1 MNKQG
6 ESEKDTQHKNQPASE
21 SEPSMQRR
29 FPIVGIGASAG
40 GLEALKSFFSALSA
54 ESEMAYIVVV
64 HLSPE
69 QPSMMEELLQRVTEV
84 PVSSA
89 QDGEVIKPNHIYT
102 APSDSII
109 NLYQGKIQ
117 LFEQMHSDTHLPIN
131 HFFRSLA
138 QDQGNL
144 SAAVIL
150 SGTGTDGS
158 LGAKDIKQH
167 EGAIIAQSKE
177 TAAYNGMPGSA
188 FDTGMTDIVLPPQE
202 MPEWLSR
209 YFSHRDTTD
218 EKMDDLTQDEHEK
231 WLRKILAVLR
241 SRMDHDFF
249 SYKKKTLIRRIT
261 RRMNLHQIEEYQQ
274 YLRFIRENSEETEE
288 LFREL
293 LIGVTQ
299 FFRDAESF
307 DQLKRRYIPQLVEK
321 MKTGEA
327 VRAWIPGCSSG
338 EEVYSLA
345 IVLREA
351 LDTIDR
357 RINMQLFGTD
367 IDDRAIEKARAGVY
381 PSSIATDVNSERL
394 RRFFNKE
401 GDFYRVRKDL
411 RESVVFSVQDVLKD
425 PPFSRLHLLCCRNLL
440 IYLDT
445 TTQKQLIPLFHYTLK
460 PWGLLVLGTS
470 ESIGAHTSL
479 FEQLDKKWKIYR
491 KREVDPA
498 TRGKFEFPTGTT
510 TTKASGAETEQ
521 QPKKRATDLQALM
534 KDALIE
540 RFSPTAVLVNFT
552 GTILYVQ
559 GKTGKYLETG
569 TGPPSQNIIDMAG
582 EGLRLELS
590 AAIRKAYSSQ
600 EKVIRSGI
608 KVMAAGEQQKINL
621 QVYPLLEPEQLK
633 GYLLVVF
640 EEVSAPE
647 EPALTEGNGGDAEET
662 AQEQRRIAELERELQ
677 NNRES
682 HQTTTEELESTNEEL
697 KTTNEELQSS
707 NEELQSSNEELES
720 SKEELQSLNEEL
732 QTVNA
737 ELQSKV
743 QELSDSQDDFSNLLD
758 STEIATLFVDNNM
771 NIKRYSQEATSIF
784 NIIRSDIGRPL
795 EHVTFNLYYEKIVDD
810 VQEVIA
816 HLTRIEREAQAY
828 DGKWYKINIIPYRT
842 SDNRIDGAV
851 LTFVDITTQR
861 DRQERL
867 QELSEHYEEAWQ
879 LIRSVF
885 DMNADPLAVID
896 GRGNIVVANEAF
908 TDLIEVEQQHIN
920 EVNVFSLY
928 KGILKETDLQTQLSE
943 AVEKGNSFE
952 SEVFTFMK
960 QEQTKREAVRY
971 FIKGRAINTKQRNQ
985 LKILLFFK
993 RLDFNRLEEEGEQ

>member
-1 MNKQG
+1 MNKKG
-6 ESEKDTQHKNQPASE
+6 KNEKVNQQKNQPE
-21 SEPSMQRR
+21 SKSAPVKHRS

-40 GLEALKSFFSALSA
+40 GLEALKSFFSAVTT
-54 ESEMAYIVVV
+54 ESGMAYIVVV

-69 QPSMMEELLQRVTEV
+69 QPSMMDELLQRVTEV

-144 SAAVIL
+144 SAVVIL

-177 TAAYNGMPGSA
+177 TSAYNGMPGSA
-188 FDTGMTDIVLPPQE
+188 VDTGVTDIVLPPQE

-218 EKMDDLTQDEHEK
+218 EKMDVLSQDEHEK
-231 WLRKILAVLR
+231 WLHKILAVLR

-274 YLRFIRENSEETEE
+274 YLRFIRENSDETEA

-299 FFRDAESF
+299 FFRDFEAFE
-307 DQLKRRYIPQLVEK
+307 QLKRKFIPQLVEK
-321 MKTGEA
+321 METGEA
-327 VRAWIPGCSSG
+327 VRAWVPGCSTG

-357 RINMQLFGTD
+357 RINLQLFGTD
-367 IDDRAIEKARAGVY
+367 IDDRAIEKARAGLY
-381 PSSIATDVNSERL
+381 PSSIASDVSSERL
-394 RRFFNKE
+394 RRFFNKEE

-411 RESVVFSVQDVLKD
+411 REAVVFSVQDVLKD
-425 PPFSRLHLLCCRNLL
+425 PPFSRLHILCCRNLL
-440 IYLDT
+440 IYLET
-445 TTQKQLIPLFHYTLK
+445 TTQKNLIPLFHYTLK
-460 PWGLLVLGTS
+460 PRGLLMLGTS
-470 ESIGAHTSL
+470 ESIGTHTSL
-479 FEQLDKKWKIYR
+479 FEQVDKKWKIYR
-491 KREVDPA
+491 KREVDPI
-498 TRGKFEFPTGTT
+498 TRGKIDFPTGTT
-510 TTKASGAETEQ
+510 SIKPSSDEQ
-521 QPKKRATDLQALM
+521 EDQAKQKVPDLKSLM
-534 KDALIE
+534 KEALIE
-540 RFSPTAVLVNFT
+540 RFSPTAVLVNSS
-552 GTILYVQ
+552 GSILYVQ
-559 GKTGKYLETG
+559 GKTGKYLETD
-569 TGPPSQNIIDMAG
+569 TGPPSQNIIDMAR
-582 EGLRLELS
+582 EGLRLEIS
-590 AAIRKAYSSQ
+590 SAIRRAYTSG
-600 EKVIRSGI
+600 EKVARSG
-608 KVMAAGEQQKINL
+608 VMIVTDGVKQKINL
-621 QVYPLLEPEQLK
+621 QVYPLSEPEQVR

-640 EEVSAPE
+640 EDVPTPE
-647 EPALTEGNGGDAEET
+647 EDVVTEGAAGSPAET
-662 AQEQRRIAELERELQ
+662 PQEQGRIAELERELQ

-682 HQTTTEELESTNEEL
+682 HQTTTEELESANEEL

-771 NIKRYSQEATSIF
+771 NIKRFSQEVTSIF
-784 NIIRSDIGRPL
+784 NIIHSDIGRPL
-795 EHVTFNLYYEKIVDD
+795 EHVTFNLSYETLIDD
-810 VQEVIA
+810 VHEVVT
-816 HLTRIEREAQAY
+816 HLRRLEREVQGQ
-828 DGKWYKINIIPYRT
+828 DRKWYKINIIPYRT
-842 SDNRIDGAV
+842 CDNRIDGAV
-851 LTFVDITTQR
+851 LTFVDITAQKE
-861 DRQERL
+861 RQDKL

-885 DMNADPLAVID
+885 DKNSDPLAVID
-896 GRGNIVVANEAF
+896 EKGEILVANTAF
-908 TDLIEVEQQHIN
+908 TDLIETEQQHIN

-928 KGILKETDLQTQLSE
+928 KGILKQTDLQTQLSE
-943 AVEKGNSFE
+943 AIEKGGSFE
-952 SEVFTFMK
+952 T
-960 QEQTKREAVRY
+960 EAFPLSNKGHAKSKVTRY
-971 FIKGRAINTKQRNQ
+971 IIQGRVVNPKKKDQ
-985 LKILLFFK
+985 LKILLFFQK
-993 RLDFNRLEEEGEQ
+993 SSVQKSRIKN

>member
-40 GLEALKSFFSALSA
+40 GLEALKSFFSAVTA
-54 ESEMAYIVVV
+54 ESGMAYIVVV

-117 LFEQMHSDTHLPIN
+117 VFEQMHSDTHLPIN

-138 QDQGNL
+138 QDQGTL

-188 FDTGMTDIVLPPQE
+188 VDTGMTDIVLPPRE
-202 MPEWLSR
+202 MPEWLNR
-209 YFSHRDTTD
+209 YFSHRDMTD

-274 YLRFIRENSEETEE
+274 YLRFIRENSDETEA

-299 FFRDAESF
+299 FFRDAEAF
-307 DQLKRRYIPQLVEK
+307 EQLKRKFIPQLVEK
-321 MKTGEA
+321 METGEA
-327 VRAWIPGCSSG
+327 VRAWIPGCSTG

-345 IVLREA
+345 IVLRES

-367 IDDRAIEKARAGVY
+367 IDDRAIEKARAGLY
-381 PSSIATDVNSERL
+381 PSSIASDVSSERL

-411 RESVVFSVQDVLKD
+411 REAVVFSVQDVLKD
-425 PPFSRLHLLCCRNLL
+425 PPFSRLHILCCRNLL
-440 IYLDT
+440 IYLET
-445 TTQKQLIPLFHYTLK
+445 TTQKNLIPLFHYTLK
-460 PWGLLVLGTS
+460 PRGILMLGTS
-470 ESIGAHTSL
+470 ESIGTHTSL
-479 FEQLDKKWKIYR
+479 FEQVEKKWKIYR
-491 KREVDPA
+491 KREVDPV
-498 TRGKFEFPTGTT
+498 TRGKIDFPTGTT
-510 TTKASGAETEQ
+510 TSKPSAGEQ
-521 QPKKRATDLQALM
+521 DEKPKEKVPDLKSLM
-534 KDALIE
+534 KEALIE
-540 RFSPTAVLVNFT
+540 RYSPTAVLVNSS
-552 GTILYVQ
+552 GSILYVQ
-559 GKTGKYLETG
+559 GKTGKYLETD
-569 TGPPSQNIIDMAG
+569 TGPPSQNIIDMAR

-590 AAIRKAYSSQ
+590 SAIRRAYTSG
-600 EKVIRSGI
+600 EKVERSGI
-608 KVMAAGEQQKINL
+608 KLVTDGEKHKINL
-621 QVYPLLEPEQLK
+621 QVYPLSEPEQVR

-640 EEVSAPE
+640 EDVQISEEKAPSGGYTGEAE
-647 EPALTEGNGGDAEET
+647 EPP
-662 AQEQRRIAELERELQ
+662 QEQGRIAEL
-677 NNRES
+677 
-682 HQTTTEELESTNEEL
+682 
-697 KTTNEELQSS
+697 
-707 NEELQSSNEELES
+707 
-720 SKEELQSLNEEL
+720 
-732 QTVNA
+732 
-737 ELQSKV
+737 
-743 QELSDSQDDFSNLLD
+743 
-758 STEIATLFVDNNM
+758 
-771 NIKRYSQEATSIF
+771 
-784 NIIRSDIGRPL
+784 
-795 EHVTFNLYYEKIVDD
+795 
-810 VQEVIA
+810 
-816 HLTRIEREAQAY
+816 
-828 DGKWYKINIIPYRT
+828 
-842 SDNRIDGAV
+842 
-851 LTFVDITTQR
+851 
-861 DRQERL
+861 
-867 QELSEHYEEAWQ
+867 
-879 LIRSVF
+879 
-885 DMNADPLAVID
+885 
-896 GRGNIVVANEAF
+896 
-908 TDLIEVEQQHIN
+908 
-920 EVNVFSLY
+920 
-928 KGILKETDLQTQLSE
+928 
-943 AVEKGNSFE
+943 
-952 SEVFTFMK
+952 
-960 QEQTKREAVRY
+960 
-971 FIKGRAINTKQRNQ
+971 
-985 LKILLFFK
+985 
-993 RLDFNRLEEEGEQ
+993 